1 MVKHS
6 RDFLSFLN
14 WGWFL
19 AVIVI
24 AVVLVPL
31 FPFEDIS
38 FDYIIRPAVL
48 AVMGKTA
55 LIAIPVVLGV
65 GSMGYVMHLANL
77 WERNPIAALL
87 VHAICGVALPFV
99 YVVWMISVL
108 YNPNIVAHEMY
119 QTDLV
124 FSIFLLAILNFW
136 MRVRIEA
143 SNVKK
148 LRGALVAHEAEIASV
163 STARLQ
169 LDAEN
174 SILQSSVA
182 DLEAKMYEL
191 QSQHTEAILA
201 YEKINIAYNLLKKEN
216 APENKARDYIEIK
229 LNDELIILHDSKI
242 SHVHSQRIGQNSII
256 TVVDIEDD
264 VYYPPTNSL
273 VKLIKED
280 LPGLIKLSRN
290 YAVMGHAIKSYEM
303 EGSNQMLVYFS
314 NLKEPVLVK
323 GKFYKEGK
331 DRILN
336 AVLTRANQGDEQ
348 SSPTVQN

>member
-1 MVKHS
+1 MIKHL

-19 AVIVI
+19 AVIII

-38 FDYIIRPAVL
+38 FDYISRPAVL

-87 VHAICGVALPFV
+87 VHAICGITLPFV

-108 YNPNIVAHEMY
+108 YSPNIVAHEMY

-148 LRGALVAHEAEIASV
+148 LSDDLVVLGTEIASV

-182 DLEAKMYEL
+182 DLEAKTHAL
-191 QSQHTEAILA
+191 QSQHTEAIMD
-201 YEKINIAYNLLKKEN
+201 YEKINIAYNLLNKEN
-216 APENKARDYIEIK
+216 EPENKARDYIEIK
-229 LNDELIILHDSKI
+229 FNGELIVLHDSKI
-242 SHVHSQRIGQNSII
+242 SHVHSQRIDQNSIV
-256 TVVDIEDD
+256 TVVDLEDNSF
-264 VYYPPTNSL
+264 YPSATSM

-280 LPGLIKLSRN
+280 LPELIRLSRN
-290 YAVMGHAIKSYEM
+290 YAVMGHAIKSYELK
-303 EGSNQMLVYFS
+303 GSNQMLVYFG
-314 NLKEPVLVK
+314 NLKKPVLVK
-323 GKFYKEGK
+323 GKFYKECK

-336 AVLTRANQGDEQ
+336 AVLTRVDQGDEQ